1 MRRLNLRSLVPNLIT
16 LSGLSFGL
24 SSIRFA
30 IEGEF
35 HWAVICILFA
45 AVCDALDG
53 MLARHLG
60 SESDL
65 GFQLDSLSDFLS
77 FGVAPGILIYM
88 AIFYENSRIGVFSTL
103 IFIIFSCL
111 RLALF
116 NVLHEKS
123 KHNEIQRIDF
133 FTGIPTPAG
142 AILIL
147 LPLTHVFMGYGWV
160 YENINF
166 VAGYIILISGLL
178 VSKIPTFSLKG
189 RGLPIRSKF
198 TFLILFSMLVLSM
211 INLPWHTLNV
221 LALIYLLTIPFSI
234 FSWQKERKKIVNRR
248 EV

>member
-1 MRRLNLRSLVPNLIT
+1 MRRLNIRSLIPNLIT

-24 SSIRFA
+24 SSIRFS

-35 HWAVICILFA
+35 NFAVICIRSA

-53 MLARHLG
+53 MLARHLS

-88 AIFYENSRIGVFSTL
+88 AIFYENSNIGAFANL
-103 IFIIFSCL
+103 IFIISSCL

-123 KHNEIQRIDF
+123 KYFEIQRIDF

-166 VAGYIILISGLL
+166 VAVYIILISGLL

-189 RGLPIRSKF
+189 RWLPVRSKF
-198 TFLILFSMLVLSM
+198 IFLMLFPMLVLSM

-221 LALIYLLTIPFSI
+221 LALIYLLTIPFSV
-234 FSWQKERKKIVNRR
+234 FYWRKVRL
-248 EV
+248 

>member
-1 MRRLNLRSLVPNLIT
+1 MKKINLRSLLPNLIT

-24 SSIRFA
+24 SSMRFA
-30 IEGEF
+30 IEGEYNL
-35 HWAVICILFA
+35 AILCILFA

-53 MLARHLG
+53 MLARHLD

-77 FGVAPGILIYM
+77 FGIAPGLLMYM
-88 AIFYENSRIGVFSTL
+88 AVFNQNSIGAFAAL
-103 IFIIFSCL
+103 IFIVFSCL

-123 KHNEIQRIDF
+123 KNNEAQRIDF

-147 LPLTHVFMGYGWV
+147 LPLTHVYIGYDWA
-160 YENINF
+160 YENLNF

-178 VSKIPTFSLKG
+178 VSKIPTFSIKG
-189 RGLPIRSKF
+189 RDQFINSKLV
-198 TFLILFSMLVLSM
+198 FLAIFSTLVLSI
-211 INLPWHTLNV
+211 INFPWHTLNL
-221 LALIYLLTIPFSI
+221 LAFIYFFTIPFSI
-234 FSWQKERKKIVNRR
+234 VSWRKYRLKS
-248 EV
+248 

>member
-1 MRRLNLRSLVPNLIT
+1 MKKINLRSLLPNLIT

-24 SSIRFA
+24 SSMRFA

-35 HWAVICILFA
+35 NLAIICILFA

-53 MLARHLG
+53 MLARHLD

-77 FGVAPGILIYM
+77 FGIAPGLLMYI
-88 AIFYENSRIGVFSTL
+88 AVFNQNSIGAFAAL
-103 IFIIFSCL
+103 IFIVFSCL

-123 KHNEIQRIDF
+123 KNNEAQRIDF

-147 LPLTHVFMGYGWV
+147 LPLTHIYIGYDWA
-160 YENINF
+160 YENLNF

-178 VSKIPTFSLKG
+178 VSKIPTFSIKG
-189 RGLPIRSKF
+189 RDQFINSKLV
-198 TFLILFSMLVLSM
+198 FLAIFSTLVLSM
-211 INLPWHTLNV
+211 INFPWHTLNL
-221 LALIYLLTIPFSI
+221 LAFIYFFTIPFSI
-234 FSWQKERKKIVNRR
+234 LSWQKYRLKN
-248 EV
+248 

>member
-1 MRRLNLRSLVPNLIT
+1 MKRLNLKSLIPNLIT

-35 HWAVICILFA
+35 SLAVICILFA

-53 MLARHLG
+53 MLARYLD

-88 AIFYENSRIGVFSTL
+88 AIFYYENSNIGVFATL
-103 IFIIFSCL
+103 IFIIFSCI

-123 KHNEIQRIDF
+123 KNNETQKIDF
-133 FTGIPTPAG
+133 FTGIPTPTG

-147 LPLTHVFMGYGWV
+147 LPLTHVFIGYEWA

-198 TFLILFSMLVLSM
+198 AFLILFSILVLSM

-221 LALIYLLTIPFSI
+221 LALIYLLTIPFSV
-234 FSWQKERKKIVNRR
+234 FSWKKERYKT
-248 EV
+248 

>member
-1 MRRLNLRSLVPNLIT
+1 MKKINLRSLLPNLIT

-24 SSIRFA
+24 SSMRFA

-35 HWAVICILFA
+35 NLAITCILFA

-53 MLARHLG
+53 MLARHLD

-77 FGVAPGILIYM
+77 FGIAPGLLMYM
-88 AIFYENSRIGVFSTL
+88 AIFDQNSIGAFAALVF
-103 IFIIFSCL
+103 IVFSCL

-123 KHNEIQRIDF
+123 KTNEVQRLDF

-142 AILIL
+142 AILIM
-147 LPLTHVFMGYGWV
+147 LPLTHVYVGYEWA
-160 YENINF
+160 YENLNF

-178 VSKIPTFSLKG
+178 VSKIPTFSIKG
-189 RGLPIRSKF
+189 RDFFIKSKLM
-198 TFLILFSMLVLSM
+198 FLMLFSGLVLSM
-211 INLPWHTLNV
+211 INFPWHTLNV
-221 LALIYLLTIPFSI
+221 LALIYFFTIPFSI
-234 FSWQKERKKIVNRR
+234 LSWQRQKFINS
-248 EV
+248 

>member
-1 MRRLNLRSLVPNLIT
+1 MKKINLRSLLPNLIT

-24 SSIRFA
+24 SSMRFA

-35 HWAVICILFA
+35 NLAIICILFA

-53 MLARHLG
+53 MLARHLD

-77 FGVAPGILIYM
+77 FGIAPGLLMYM
-88 AIFYENSRIGVFSTL
+88 AIFDQNSIGAFAALVF
-103 IFIIFSCL
+103 IVFSCL

-123 KHNEIQRIDF
+123 KSNEAHRLDF

-142 AILIL
+142 AILIM
-147 LPLTHVFMGYGWV
+147 LPLTHVYMGFDWA
-160 YENINF
+160 YENLNF

-178 VSKIPTFSLKG
+178 VSKIPTFSIKG
-189 RGLPIRSKF
+189 RDFFIKSKLM
-198 TFLILFSMLVLSM
+198 FLMLFSGLVLSM
-211 INLPWHTLNV
+211 INFPWHTLNV
-221 LALIYLLTIPFSI
+221 LALIYFFTIPFSI
-234 FSWQKERKKIVNRR
+234 LSWQQQKFINS
-248 EV
+248 

>member
-1 MRRLNLRSLVPNLIT
+1 MKKINLRSLLPNLIT

-24 SSIRFA
+24 SSMRFA
-30 IEGEF
+30 IEGEYNLAIF
-35 HWAVICILFA
+35 CILFA

-53 MLARHLG
+53 MLARHLD

-77 FGVAPGILIYM
+77 FGIAPGILIYM
-88 AIFYENSRIGVFSTL
+88 AVFNQNSIGAFAAL

-123 KHNEIQRIDF
+123 KNNEAQRIDF

-147 LPLTHVFMGYGWV
+147 LPLTHVYIGFDWA
-160 YENINF
+160 YENLNF
-166 VAGYIILISGLL
+166 VAGYIILIGGLL
-178 VSKIPTFSLKG
+178 VSKIPTFSIKG
-189 RGLPIRSKF
+189 RDQFINSKLI
-198 TFLILFSMLVLSM
+198 FLAIFSALVLSM
-211 INLPWHTLNV
+211 INFPWHTLNL
-221 LALIYLLTIPFSI
+221 LAFIYFLTIPFSI
-234 FSWQKERKKIVNRR
+234 LSWQKYRLKN
-248 EV
+248 

>member
-1 MRRLNLRSLVPNLIT
+1 MRRLNIRSLIPNLIT

-24 SSIRFA
+24 SSIRFS

-35 HWAVICILFA
+35 NFAVICILSA

-53 MLARHLG
+53 MLARHLS

-88 AIFYENSRIGVFSTL
+88 AIFYENSSIGAFANL
-103 IFIIFSCL
+103 IFIIASCL

-123 KHNEIQRIDF
+123 RHNEIQRINF
-133 FTGIPTPAG
+133 FTGIPNPAG

-189 RGLPIRSKF
+189 RWLPVRSKF
-198 TFLILFSMLVLSM
+198 IFLMLFPMLVLSM

-221 LALIYLLTIPFSI
+221 LALIYLLTIPFSV
-234 FSWQKERKKIVNRR
+234 FYWRKVRL
-248 EV
+248 

>member
-1 MRRLNLRSLVPNLIT
+1 MKKINLRSLLPNLIT

-24 SSIRFA
+24 SSMRFA
-30 IEGEF
+30 IEGEYNL
-35 HWAVICILFA
+35 AILCILFA

-53 MLARHLG
+53 MLARHLD

-77 FGVAPGILIYM
+77 FGIAPGLLMYM
-88 AIFYENSRIGVFSTL
+88 AVFNQNSIGAFAAL
-103 IFIIFSCL
+103 IFIVFSCL

-123 KHNEIQRIDF
+123 KNNEAQRIDF

-147 LPLTHVFMGYGWV
+147 LPLTHVYIGYDWA
-160 YENINF
+160 YENLNF

-178 VSKIPTFSLKG
+178 VSKIPTFSIKG
-189 RGLPIRSKF
+189 RDQFINSKLV
-198 TFLILFSMLVLSM
+198 FLAIFSTLVLSM
-211 INLPWHTLNV
+211 INFPWHTLNL
-221 LALIYLLTIPFSI
+221 LAFIYFFTIPFSTL
-234 FSWQKERKKIVNRR
+234 SWQKYRLKN
-248 EV
+248 